1 VDAINDPE
9 FSNGQLRVD
18 GSNAD
23 VQDALRNSGY
33 AECAGLNRHVVG
45 VQVPAGKEVANPS

>member
-33 AECAGLNRHVVG
+33 AEIKLSGFACLWG
-45 VQVPAGKEVANPS
+45 E